1 MAMTSVNVTVEL
13 PESLVEQARA
23 AGILSNERIA
33 ALLEMELAREA
44 AWERLY
50 QTAGI
55 VRESA
60 SAEYGALSDDEVMQL
75 VDEEIH
81 IMRAEEQAK
90 TALRSD
96 DPK

>member
-1 MAMTSVNVTVEL
+1 MTSVNVTVEL

-23 AGILSNERIA
+23 AGILSSERIA

-44 AWERLY
+44 AWKRLY
-50 QTAGI
+50 QAADA

-60 SAEYGALSDDEVMQL
+60 ATEYGKLSDDEVMQL

-81 IMRAEEQAK
+81 IMRAEERAK
-90 TALRSD
+90 AALQSD
-96 DPK
+96 DAE

>member
-1 MAMTSVNVTVEL
+1 MTSVNVTVEL

-44 AWERLY
+44 AWNQLY
-50 QTAGI
+50 QAADI

-60 SAEYGALSDDEVMQL
+60 ASEYGELSEDEVMQL
-75 VDEEIH
+75 VNEEIH
-81 IMRAEEQAK
+81 IMRAEKEAK
-90 TALRSD
+90 SALRSD